1 MRSQGAGALLMNHL
15 QRIARENH
23 CTHIAWTADARNTR
37 GLKFYCRLGAEIVQQ
52 QVESR
57 SLFFPMESC

>member
-1 MRSQGAGALLMNHL
+1 MNHL

-57 SLFFPMESC
+57 SLFFPMEFC